1 MATVVSD
8 DGRYEWDS
16 DKDEA
21 NFRKHGIHF
30 LEAKKIFRDPYLLVG
45 YDIEHSQCED
55 RYYGV
60 GCIEGF
66 LVLVVFFTERSG
78 RTRIISARGADK
90 ELKEAYND
98 SIRKINA

>member
-1 MATVVSD
+1 MGFGK
-8 DGRYEWDS
+8 GRGEFQ
-16 DKDEA
+16 EA
-21 NFRKHGIHF
+21 WNTF
-30 LEAKKIFRDPYLLVG
+30 LEAKKVFRDPYLLVG

-60 GCIEGF
+60 GCIEGCF
-66 LVLVVFFTERSG
+66 VLVVFFTERNG